1 VNKCY
6 TNKNFLTSKISNHF
20 YLHVRVQ
27 KAIMKTIAI
36 IGLPNVGKSSLFNRI
51 AKKRIAITSDFSGTT
66 RDIRDYEVL
75 ITEKPCVL
83 LDTGGLDSSNELFEN
98 VRAKSMSAADRADI
112 IVMMVDGK
120 MLPSDEEKKIFYALQ
135 KHKKPIALVINKIDN
150 DKEIERAW
158 EFNVFGA
165 EKVFPI
171 SVSHNRGVS
180 PLLAWIGDFLPE
192 LETIESKISEEID
205 EDIESEDIEDNEDI
219 DVDALLSKE
228 DEEKIEEEVSN
239 QINIGIVGR
248 VNVGKS
254 SLLNAL
260 VGEERAVVSSIA
272 GTTIDPVDEF
282 IDYEDK
288 RLNFVDT
295 AGLRRRGKIE
305 GIEKFALM
313 RTNDMLENADIALL
327 VLDGSEPFRE
337 LDERIANLADKNN
350 LATIIVLNKWDKK
363 HDTYEKTVEE
373 LRYRFKFLA
382 YAPVITVSALNNKRV
397 DRIKD
402 LILEVYKN
410 YTQRIPTSKLN
421 ELFKQA
427 TIRHHMPSDK
437 TKEVKIYFATQYDIK
452 PPRIVLVMNRPK
464 ALHFS
469 YKRYLMNKLRERFEL
484 EGSPILL
491 YARKKGERDESLDV

>member
-1 VNKCY
+1 
-6 TNKNFLTSKISNHF
+6 
-20 YLHVRVQ
+20 
-27 KAIMKTIAI
+27 MKTVAI

-75 ITEKPCVL
+75 ITEKPCIL

-98 VRAKSMSAADRADI
+98 VRIKSMSAADRADI

-150 DKEIERAW
+150 DKELERAW
-158 EFNVFGA
+158 EFDEFGA
-165 EKVFPI
+165 QKVFPI
-171 SVSHNRGVS
+171 SVSHNRGVTA
-180 PLLAWIGDFLPE
+180 LLSWIGDFLPD
-192 LETIESKISEEID
+192 LEIE
-205 EDIESEDIEDNEDI
+205 ESELVEDEEDI
-219 DVDALLSKE
+219 DLEAILSMS
-228 DEEKIEEEVSN
+228 DDEKIKKEEESN
-239 QINIGIVGR
+239 QINIGIIGR
-248 VNVGKS
+248 TNVGKS

-272 GTTIDPVDEF
+272 GTTIDPVDEY

-327 VLDGSEPFRE
+327 VLDGSEPFKE

-363 HDTYEKTVEE
+363 AESYEKTIEE

-382 YAPVITVSALNNKRV
+382 YAPVITVSALNKQRV
-397 DRIKD
+397 HKIKD

-421 ELFKQA
+421 ELFKEA

-491 YARKKGERDESLDV
+491 YARKKGERDEGLDD

>member
-1 VNKCY
+1 
-6 TNKNFLTSKISNHF
+6 
-20 YLHVRVQ
+20 
-27 KAIMKTIAI
+27 MKTIAI

-66 RDIRDYEVL
+66 RDIRDHEVL
-75 ITEKPCVL
+75 ITDKPCIL
-83 LDTGGLDSSNELFEN
+83 LDTGGLDNSSELFEN
-98 VRAKSMSAADRADI
+98 VRVKSMSAADRADI
-112 IVMMVDGK
+112 IIMMVDGK
-120 MLPSDEEKKIFYALQ
+120 MLPSVEEKKIFYSLQ

-150 DKEIERAW
+150 DKEMEKAW
-158 EFNVFGA
+158 EFDEFGA

-171 SVSHNRGVS
+171 SVSHNRGVTA
-180 PLLAWIGDFLPE
+180 LLDWIGGFLPE
-192 LETIESKISEEID
+192 LETPEEL
-205 EDIESEDIEDNEDI
+205 EVEEDNEDI
-219 DVDALLSKE
+219 DLESLLAQG
-228 DEEKIEEEVSN
+228 DEEQEEQEESN

-272 GTTIDPVDEF
+272 GTTIDPVDEY
-282 IDYEDK
+282 IDYEGK

-350 LATIIVLNKWDKK
+350 LATIIVLNKWDNKCES
-363 HDTYEKTVEE
+363 YEKTLEE

-382 YAPVITVSALNNKRV
+382 YAPVITVSALNKKRV
-397 DRIKD
+397 YKIKD
-402 LILEVYKN
+402 MILDVYKN
-410 YTQRIPTSKLN
+410 YSQRIPTSQLN
-421 ELFKQA
+421 ALFKEA
-427 TIRHHMPSDK
+427 TIRHHIPGDK
-437 TKEVKIYFATQYDIK
+437 TKEVKIYFATQYDVK

-491 YARKKGERDESLDV
+491 YARKKGERDESLDI

>member
-1 VNKCY
+1 
-6 TNKNFLTSKISNHF
+6 
-20 YLHVRVQ
+20 
-27 KAIMKTIAI
+27 MKTIAI
-36 IGLPNVGKSSLFNRI
+36 IGIPNVGKSSLFNRI

-66 RDIRDYEVL
+66 RDVRDYEVI
-75 ITEKPCVL
+75 ITDKPCII
-83 LDTGGLDSSNELFEN
+83 LDTGGLDNSNELFEN
-98 VRAKSMSAADRADI
+98 VRVKSMDAADKADI

-120 MLPSDEEKKIFYALQ
+120 MLPSVEEKKIFYSLQ
-135 KHKKPIALVINKIDN
+135 KHKKPMALVINKIDN
-150 DKEIERAW
+150 DKEMERAW
-158 EFNVFGA
+158 EFDEFGA

-171 SVSHNRGVS
+171 SVSHNRGVTA
-180 PLLAWIGDFLPE
+180 LLEWIGEFLPE
-192 LETIESKISEEID
+192 LENQEIDVEEDDD
-205 EDIESEDIEDNEDI
+205 EDIDLES
-219 DVDALLSKE
+219 LLARGE
-228 DEEKIEEEVSN
+228 DEPEEQEEESN

-272 GTTIDPVDEF
+272 GTTIDPVDEY
-282 IDYEDK
+282 IDYKDK

-327 VLDGSEPFRE
+327 VLDGSEPFKE

-363 HDTYEKTVEE
+363 HTSYEKTIEE

-382 YAPVITVSALNNKRV
+382 YAPVITVSALNKKRV
-397 DRIKD
+397 HKIKD
-402 LILEVYKN
+402 MILDVYRN
-410 YTQRIPTSKLN
+410 YSQRIPTSQLN
-421 ELFKQA
+421 ALFKEA
-427 TIRHHMPSDK
+427 TIRHHIPGDK
-437 TKEVKIYFATQYDIK
+437 TKEVKIYFSTQYDIK
-452 PPRIVLVMNRPK
+452 PPKIVLVMNRPK

-469 YKRYLMNKLRERFEL
+469 YKRYLMNKLREKFEL

-491 YARKKGERDESLDV
+491 YARKKGERDESLDI